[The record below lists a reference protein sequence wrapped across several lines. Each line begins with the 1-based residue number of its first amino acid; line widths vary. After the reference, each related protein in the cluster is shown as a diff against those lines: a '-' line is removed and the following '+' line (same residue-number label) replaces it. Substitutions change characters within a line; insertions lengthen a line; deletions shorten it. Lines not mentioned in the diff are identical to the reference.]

1 MVIEERLQGTA
12 FGLVTCTYNGTLI
25 LIPTVVGYIIQLTAD
40 DAYYGFFWPGFFF
53 LFMIFVSFLL
63 ILLLI
68 YFDRKKFGKILNK
81 VGYEDE
87 GEEEIDEQIW
97 DELYNP
103 SIDPTIKNSGFLGR
117 KDTDEDEDG
126 EDEYEFFE
134 PEQFIIVEEDEE
146 GHTYRVST

>member
-1 MVIEERLQGTA
+1 
-12 FGLVTCTYNGTLI
+12 
-25 LIPTVVGYIIQLTAD
+25 
-40 DAYYGFFWPGFFF
+40 
-53 LFMIFVSFLL
+53 MIFVSFLL